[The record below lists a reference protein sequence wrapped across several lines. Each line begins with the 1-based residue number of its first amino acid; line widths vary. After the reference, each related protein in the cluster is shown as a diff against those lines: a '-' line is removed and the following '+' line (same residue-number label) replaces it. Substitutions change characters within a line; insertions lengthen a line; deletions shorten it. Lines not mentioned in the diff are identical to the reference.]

1 MRIYRLTASRYV
13 ATAFSG
19 EGTRRVGGRWVPVGY
34 PVVHASSSIAL
45 AVLETLVHV
54 DPSVMPAHRVIAVD
68 IPEAMPVTATLV
80 PDLPDDWRR
89 TPPPSRLREF
99 GKAWLEAGETALMR
113 VPSVIVPE
121 ESNYLINPRHAD
133 FSRLAI
139 HPSAPFEIDRR
150 LFAPPP

>member
-139 HPSAPFEIDRR
+139 HPSAQFEIDRR
-150 LFAPPP
+150 LFAPFP

>member
-19 EGTRRVGGRWVPVGY
+19 EGTRRVGGRWVSVGY
-34 PVVHASSSIAL
+34 PVAHASSSIAL

-54 DPSVMPAHRVIAVD
+54 ESSVMPVHRVIAVD
-68 IPEAMPVTATLV
+68 IPEVIPVAATSV
-80 PDLPDDWRR
+80 ADLPDDWRH
-89 TPPPSRLREF
+89 TPPPPRLREF
-99 GKAWLEAGETALMR
+99 GKAWLDAGETALMR
-113 VPSVIVPE
+113 VPSVIVSE

-139 HPSAPFEIDRR
+139 HPPAPFEIDRR
-150 LFAPPP
+150 LFAPSP

>member
-19 EGTRRVGGRWVPVGY
+19 EGTRRVDGRWVPVGY

-68 IPEAMPVTATLV
+68 IPEAIPVTVASV
-80 PDLPDDWRR
+80 ADLPDDWRR
-89 TPPPSRLREF
+89 TPPPR
-99 GKAWLEAGETALMR
+99 G
-113 VPSVIVPE
+113 
-121 ESNYLINPRHAD
+121 
-133 FSRLAI
+133 
-139 HPSAPFEIDRR
+139 
-150 LFAPPP
+150 

>member
-19 EGTRRVGGRWVPVGY
+19 KGTRRVGGRWTPVGY

-45 AVLETLVHV
+45 AVLETLVHI
-54 DPSVMPAHRVIAVD
+54 DPSVMPAHRVIPVD
-68 IPEAMPVTATLV
+68 IPQAIPVTATSV
-80 PDLPDDWRR
+80 ADLPDYWRH
-89 TPPPSRLREF
+89 TPPPPRLREF
-99 GKAWLEAGETALMR
+99 GRAWLDAGETTLMR

-139 HPSAPFEIDRR
+139 HPPAPFEIDRR
-150 LFAPPP
+150 LFAPYP